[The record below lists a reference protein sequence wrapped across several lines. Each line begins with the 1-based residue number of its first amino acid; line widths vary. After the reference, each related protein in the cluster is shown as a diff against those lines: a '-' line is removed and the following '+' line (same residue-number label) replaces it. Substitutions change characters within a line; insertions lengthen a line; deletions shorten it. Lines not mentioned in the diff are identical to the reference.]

1 MMKSS
6 LGTLLLVCAVGQ
18 ALGQAAEPLP
28 LPESTPWDVAALKKA
43 PQHKWVR
50 QEGDVHALL
59 YSGEKYRGKPTRVFA
74 YYASPKTLGQA
85 VDGKMPGIV
94 LVHGGGGT
102 AFAHWAQ
109 LWAKRGYAAIAMDLA
124 GRGEG
129 RQRLPDGGPD
139 QSHAEKF
146 STIDEPLEN
155 QWSYH
160 AVANVMRGH
169 SLLRSFAG
177 VDTNRIALTG
187 ISWGGYL
194 TCIVAGVDDRFAMA
208 MPVYGCGFL
217 RENST
222 WKVGEF
228 GKMTAAQSDK
238 WHRLWDPSRYIGAAK
253 MPVMFLNGT
262 NDFAYPMDSYAKTC
276 ALVQGEK
283 NYSIQLKMKHG
294 HIFDFSEFFLFAD
307 QYIRGGTPMPVV
319 ARPEVDG
326 GRVQTTVKSETK
338 LIEAKLHYTTAPHE
352 QNRGRAWQTVDL
364 NVKGN
369 SVQGAAP
376 PKEATVWYVAVR
388 DERKAIA
395 SSEPIVP

>member
-1 MMKSS
+1 MIYRRFIE
-6 LGTLLLVCAVGQ
+6 LLLFCALGQ

-28 LPESTPWDVAALKKA
+28 LPESTPWDVTALKKA
-43 PQHKWVR
+43 PKFEWIR
-50 QEGDVHALL
+50 QEGDVQALL
-59 YSGEKYRGKPTRVFA
+59 YAGEKYRGKPTRVFA
-74 YYASPKTLGQA
+74 YYASPRTLGQA
-85 VDGKMPGIV
+85 VKGKVPGIV

-102 AFAHWAQ
+102 AFANWAQ

-124 GRGEG
+124 GCGEG
-129 RQRLPDGGPD
+129 RKRLPDGGPG
-139 QSHAEKF
+139 QSHTDKF

-160 AVANVMRGH
+160 AVANVIRGH

-177 VDTNRIALTG
+177 VDGDHVALTG

-217 RENST
+217 QENSV

-238 WHRLWDPSRYIGAAK
+238 WHRLWDPSRYIGSAK

-276 ALVQGEK
+276 ALVRSEK
-283 NYSIQLKMKHG
+283 NYSIQLNMKHG
-294 HIFDFSEFFLFAD
+294 HLFEFPEFFLFAD
-307 QYIRGGTPMPVV
+307 QYIRGGKPMPVV
-319 ARPEVDG
+319 ATPVIDG
-326 GRVQTTVKSETK
+326 GKVRTSVKSETK

-352 QNRGRAWQTVDL
+352 QNRSRVWKTIELKVD
-364 NVKGN
+364 GHHA
-369 SVQGAAP
+369 QGAAP
-376 PKEATVWYVAVR
+376 PSEATVWYIAIR
-388 DERKAIA
+388 DERKAIV
-395 SSEPIVP
+395 SSELIVQ

>member
-1 MMKSS
+1 M
-6 LGTLLLVCAVGQ
+6 
-18 ALGQAAEPLP
+18 
-28 LPESTPWDVAALKKA
+28 PESTPWDVAALKKA
-43 PQHKWVR
+43 PQYKWVR
-50 QEGDVHALL
+50 QEDDVHALL

-85 VDGKMPGIV
+85 ADGKMPGIV

-102 AFAHWAQ
+102 AFANWAQ

-129 RQRLPDGGPD
+129 RKSLPDGGPD

-217 RENST
+217 LENST

-238 WHRLWDPSRYIGAAK
+238 WHRLWDPSRYIGSAK

-294 HIFDFSEFFLFAD
+294 HIFDFPEFFLFAE
-307 QYIRGGTPMPVV
+307 QYIRGGTPMPLV
-319 ARPEVDG
+319 ARPVVEG
-326 GRVQTTVKSETK
+326 GWVSTTVKSETK

-364 NVKGN
+364 KVKGN

-376 PKEATVWYVAVR
+376 PKDATVWYVAVR
-388 DERKAIA
+388 DDRKAIA